1 MTGSEGMEPRDLAS
15 RWEDAIHGRA
25 TAGEVDTLRRE
36 IAQTDRLAEFEAQA
50 EAAAAVR
57 GLASRHQATDSL
69 RQRIE
74 SLGAGR
80 ASSRNLWWAALGGA
94 LAASLVMAVG
104 LQVMRGPGARR
115 AEPFAVLSKDARAE
129 FVRASLE
136 REPSQ
141 TRARELA
148 RIAGWFEPRVNF
160 RPLVFFSGDQ
170 ETKLEGARVGLAEG
184 VKIASYLYRWQGK
197 PVVLVIFPA
206 ESNSTWVSTPERK
219 WTALRQGDVTV
230 CVWRRGK
237 YIYSLVGDVSPEKMR
252 EFSLLITPPG
262 EKFDS

>member
-25 TAGEVDTLRRE
+25 TAGEVDALRRE
-36 IAQTDRLAEFEAQA
+36 LAQAGRLAEFEAQA

-57 GLASRHQATDSL
+57 GLASRHQATGSL
-69 RQRIE
+69 RRRIE

-80 ASSRNLWWAALGGA
+80 AASRNLWWAALGGA
-94 LAASLVMAVG
+94 LAASLVLAVG
-104 LQVMRGPGARR
+104 AQLLRDKAGRPG
-115 AEPFAVLSKDARAE
+115 EPFAYLTQEARAE

-141 TRARELA
+141 TPARELA
-148 RIAGWFEPRVNF
+148 RIQRWFEPRVNF
-160 RPLVFFSGDQ
+160 RPLVFFPGDQ
-170 ETKLEGARVGLAEG
+170 ETTLEGARVGLAEG
-184 VKIASYLYRWQGK
+184 VKVASFLYKWQGK
-197 PVVLVIFPA
+197 PLVLVIFPVQGSPA
-206 ESNSTWVSTPERK
+206 WVATPERK
-219 WTALRQGDVTV
+219 WTATRQGDLTV

-237 YIYSLVGDVSPEKMR
+237 YIYSLVGDLSPEKMR
-252 EFSLLITPPG
+252 ELSRSITPPG

>member
-25 TAGEVDTLRRE
+25 TAGEVDALRRE
-36 IAQTDRLAEFEAQA
+36 LAQAGRLAEFEAQA

-69 RQRIE
+69 RRRIE

-80 ASSRNLWWAALGGA
+80 AASRNLWWAALGGA
-94 LAASLVMAVG
+94 LAASLVLAVG
-104 LQVMRGPGARR
+104 TQLLRDKAGRPG
-115 AEPFAVLSKDARAE
+115 EPFALLTKDAHAE
-129 FVRASLE
+129 FQRARLE

-170 ETKLEGARVGLAEG
+170 ETTLEGARVGVAEG

-219 WTALRQGDVTV
+219 WTAARQGGVTV